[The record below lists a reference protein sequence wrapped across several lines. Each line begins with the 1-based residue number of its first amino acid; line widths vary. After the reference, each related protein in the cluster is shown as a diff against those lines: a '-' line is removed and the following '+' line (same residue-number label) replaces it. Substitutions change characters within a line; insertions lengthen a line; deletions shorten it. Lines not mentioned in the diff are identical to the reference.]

1 MAAIKILYATAGPES
16 GSMVLDHKSYRSVTM
31 KSDFP
36 FSPNNSEK
44 ENELTAPSSRFVDEK
59 ISDETGTET
68 KADSA
73 LKPAGLSNPFWN

>member
-1 MAAIKILYATAGPES
+1 MPAIKILYATAGRES
-16 GSMVLDHKSYRSVTM
+16 ASMVLNHTSWRSVIM

-36 FSPNNSEK
+36 FSPKSEK

-73 LKPAGLSNPFWN
+73 LKPAGLNNPFWN